1 MTAPPTALVCREIR
15 LRQFRNFAALEL
27 SFPPA
32 GVAIIG
38 DNGSGKTNLLEAL
51 HYLEIFRSFRGA
63 ADEQL
68 ARFGSDAFH
77 VRGRFEDR
85 ATGRTVEI
93 SAGYERRLR
102 RKRVIV
108 DGAECERLGDGIGRI
123 GTVIFSP
130 SDVGIVAGAPGER
143 RRFMDIVLS
152 LNSRGYLD
160 ALQQYRH
167 ILRQRNALLRDGRGG
182 LALEPWDAGLIE
194 SGARVITARRQWV
207 HAHAERFAELY
218 RAIGGGAEARLEYHS
233 DVPLDDDEPV
243 DSSGSSN
250 ATAGLRQDD
259 TTHATSASGASRAG
273 TAAITAAFEARLS
286 RVAQRERERGVTLA
300 GPHRDDLL
308 LLMTSDEGAVDLR
321 QYGSGGQ
328 MRTGAVALRMVEA
341 ETVREARGFQP
352 LLLLDDV
359 FAELDA
365 GRARRILELLGSERH
380 GQVILTAPKET
391 DVLLDDLVVDQ
402 LVAPL
407 ARWRIAA
414 AEVTT

>member
-1 MTAPPTALVCREIR
+1 MTDAPTALICREIR
-15 LRQFRNFAALEL
+15 LRQYRNFGGLEL
-27 SFPPA
+27 ALPPD

-51 HYLEIFRSFRGA
+51 HYLEILRSFRGA

-68 ARFGSDAFH
+68 VHFGADAFH

-85 ATGRTVEI
+85 ATGRTVEL
-93 SAGYERRLR
+93 AAAYEPRSR
-102 RKRVIV
+102 RKRVLV
-108 DGAECERLGDGIGRI
+108 DGTEPERLGEAIGRI
-123 GTVIFSP
+123 GSVIFSP

-143 RRFMDIVLS
+143 RRFIDIVLS
-152 LNSRGYLD
+152 LNRRGYLE
-160 ALQQYRH
+160 ALQRYRH
-167 ILRQRNALLRDGRGG
+167 VLRQRNALLRDGRGG
-182 LALEPWDAGLIE
+182 SVLEAWDAGLVE
-194 SGARVITARRQWV
+194 SGARIIEARRAWV
-207 HAHAERFAELY
+207 DAHAARYAELY
-218 RAIGGGAEARLEYHS
+218 AAIGGGAARLEYECGVPLEGAG
-233 DVPLDDDEPV
+233 DVP
-243 DSSGSSN
+243 
-250 ATAGLRQDD
+250 AI
-259 TTHATSASGASRAG
+259 AS
-273 TAAITAAFEARLS
+273 AFEARLA

-308 LLMTSDEGAVDLR
+308 LFMGTADDDVDLR
-321 QYGSGGQ
+321 QFGSGGQ
-328 MRTGAVALRMVEA
+328 MRTGAVALRMIEA

-365 GRARRILELLGSERH
+365 ARSRRILELLGGQRH

-391 DVLLDDLVVDQ
+391 DVLLDDLVADR

-414 AEVTT
+414 GQVTT